1 MPIDANESSYL
12 VETIHKTNQNKSP
25 QTTHSPPMGEIAI
38 VITSFAKYTS
48 SIFPSH
54 GLKSS
59 HISLQRKIDCK
70 LYIKS

>member
-1 MPIDANESSYL
+1 MPIDANESNYL

-25 QTTHSPPMGEIAI
+25 QTTHSLPMGDVAI

-48 SIFPSH
+48 SIFPIH

-59 HISLQRKIDCK
+59 HINLQRKID
-70 LYIKS
+70 